1 MNLANVI
8 IDLILIQIICVN
20 IVDISGVVSHIENA
34 IARMLSL
41 KRVSIHLIECS
52 YCVTHWCCVLY
63 LLFTGAL
70 SLKTY
75 AIVLVLCFL
84 TSVTKEVLWT
94 VRDFFI
100 YIIRLVNRL
109 F

>member
-1 MNLANVI
+1 MNSKIL

-20 IVDISGVVSHIENA
+20 IVDISGVVQHIENA
-34 IARMLSL
+34 IARSL
-41 KRVSIHLIECS
+41 KLKSVSIHLIECS

-84 TSVTKEVLWT
+84 TSITKDLLWG
-94 VRDFFI
+94 VRD
-100 YIIRLVNRL
+100 RLVKL
-109 F
+109 VSKL

>member
-1 MNLANVI
+1 MNSKIL

-34 IARMLSL
+34 IARALSL
-41 KRVSIHLIECS
+41 KRVSIYLLNCS
-52 YCVTHWCCVLY
+52 YCVTHWCCVIY
-63 LLFTGAL
+63 LLFNGAL

-84 TSVTKEVLWT
+84 TSVTKDLLWGI
-94 VRDFFI
+94 RDI
-100 YIIRLVNRL
+100 LVKL
-109 F
+109 VSKL

>member
-1 MNLANVI
+1 MNVI

-41 KRVSIHLIECS
+41 KRVSIYLLNCS
-52 YCVTHWCCVLY
+52 YCITHWCCVIY
-63 LLFTGAL
+63 LLFNGAL

-84 TSVTKEVLWT
+84 TSITKDLLWG
-94 VRDFFI
+94 VRD
-100 YIIRLVNRL
+100 RLVKIVSKL
-109 F
+109 

>member
-1 MNLANVI
+1 MNSKIL

-52 YCVTHWCCVLY
+52 YCVTHWCCVIY
-63 LLFTGAL
+63 LLFNGAL

-84 TSVTKEVLWT
+84 TTVTKDLLWG
-94 VRDFFI
+94 VRD
-100 YIIRLVNRL
+100 RLIKLVSKL
-109 F
+109 

>member
-1 MNLANVI
+1 MNSKIL

-41 KRVSIHLIECS
+41 KRVSIYLLNCS
-52 YCVTHWCCVLY
+52 YCVTHWLCVVY
-63 LLFTGAL
+63 LLFNGAL

-84 TSVTKEVLWT
+84 TSVTKDLLWG
-94 VRDFFI
+94 VRD
-100 YIIRLVNRL
+100 RLIKLVSKL
-109 F
+109 

>member
-8 IDLILIQIICVN
+8 TDLILIQVIVVII
-20 IVDISGVVSHIENA
+20 IDISGVVEHIEGL

-41 KRVSIHLIECS
+41 KKVSIHLIECS
-52 YCVTHWCCVLY
+52 FCVSHWIGLFY
-63 LLFTGAL
+63 LLLTGAL

-84 TSVTKEVLWT
+84 TSVTKDLLWG
-94 VRDFFI
+94 VRD
-100 YIIRLVNRL
+100 RLIKLVSKL
-109 F
+109 

>member
-1 MNLANVI
+1 MNSKIL

-52 YCVTHWCCVLY
+52 YCVTHWCCVIY
-63 LLFTGAL
+63 LLFNGAL

-75 AIVLVLCFL
+75 TIVLVLCFL
-84 TSVTKEVLWT
+84 TSITKEVLWT
-94 VRDFFI
+94 VRDLFI
-100 YIIRLVNRL
+100 YLIRLVNRL

>member
-41 KRVSIHLIECS
+41 KKVSVYLLNCS
-52 YCVTHWCCVLY
+52 YCVTHWCCVIY
-63 LLFTGAL
+63 LIFNGAL

-84 TSVTKEVLWT
+84 TSITKDLMWG
-94 VRDFFI
+94 VRD
-100 YIIRLVNRL
+100 RLVKL
-109 F
+109 VSKL

>member
-1 MNLANVI
+1 MI
-8 IDLILIQIICVN
+8 TDLLLIQVICVN

-41 KRVSIHLIECS
+41 KRVSIYLLNCS

-84 TSVTKEVLWT
+84 TSVTKELLWT
-94 VRDFFI
+94 VRDFFV
-100 YIIRLVNRL
+100 YLIRLVNRL

>member
-1 MNLANVI
+1 MNSKIL

-20 IVDISGVVSHIENA
+20 IVDISGVVQHIENA

-75 AIVLVLCFL
+75 AIVLVLCFF

>member
-1 MNLANVI
+1 MNSKIL

-41 KRVSIHLIECS
+41 KKVSIYLLNCS
-52 YCVTHWCCVLY
+52 YCVTHWCCVIY
-63 LLFTGAL
+63 LLFNGAL

>member
-8 IDLILIQIICVN
+8 TDLILIQIICVN

-41 KRVSIHLIECS
+41 KRVSIYLLNCS
-52 YCVTHWCCVLY
+52 YCVTHWCCVIY
-63 LLFTGAL
+63 LLFNGAL

-84 TSVTKEVLWT
+84 TSITKDLLWG
-94 VRDFFI
+94 VRD
-100 YIIRLVNRL
+100 RLVKL
-109 F
+109 VSKL

>member
-8 IDLILIQIICVN
+8 IDLLLIQIICVN

-41 KRVSIHLIECS
+41 KRVSVYLLNCS
-52 YCVTHWCCVLY
+52 YCVTHWCCVIY
-63 LLFTGAL
+63 LLFNGAL

-100 YIIRLVNRL
+100 YLIRLVNRL

>member
-1 MNLANVI
+1 MNVI
-8 IDLILIQIICVN
+8 TDLILIQIICVN

-34 IARMLSL
+34 IAKALSL

-75 AIVLVLCFL
+75 AIVLVLCFF
-84 TSVTKEVLWT
+84 TSITKDLLWGM
-94 VRDFFI
+94 RD
-100 YIIRLVNRL
+100 RLVKL
-109 F
+109 VSKL

>member
-1 MNLANVI
+1 MNSKIL

-34 IARMLSL
+34 IARAL
-41 KRVSIHLIECS
+41 KLKSVSIHLIECS

-70 SLKTY
+70 SLQTY
-75 AIVLVLCFL
+75 TIVLVLCFFTTL
-84 TSVTKEVLWT
+84 TKDLLWT
-94 VRDFFI
+94 VRDFFV
-100 YIIRLVNRL
+100 YLIRLVNRL

>member
-1 MNLANVI
+1 MNSKIL

-41 KRVSIHLIECS
+41 KKVSVYLLNCS
-52 YCVTHWCCVLY
+52 YCVTHWCCVIY
-63 LLFTGAL
+63 LLFNGAL

-84 TSVTKEVLWT
+84 TSVTKDLLWG
-94 VRDFFI
+94 VRD
-100 YIIRLVNRL
+100 RLVKL
-109 F
+109 VSKL

>member
-1 MNLANVI
+1 MNSKIL

-41 KRVSIHLIECS
+41 KRVSIYLFNCS
-52 YCVTHWCCVLY
+52 YCVTHWCCVIY
-63 LLFTGAL
+63 LLFNGAL

-75 AIVLVLCFL
+75 DIVLVLCFL
-84 TSVTKEVLWT
+84 TSVTKDLMWG
-94 VRDFFI
+94 VRD
-100 YIIRLVNRL
+100 RLVKL
-109 F
+109 VSKL

>member
-1 MNLANVI
+1 MNLGNVI

-41 KRVSIHLIECS
+41 KRVSIYLLNCS
-52 YCVTHWCCVLY
+52 YCVTHWCCVIY
-63 LLFTGAL
+63 LLFNGAL

-84 TSVTKEVLWT
+84 TSITKDLLWG
-94 VRDFFI
+94 VRD
-100 YIIRLVNRL
+100 RLVKIVSKL
-109 F
+109 

>member
-1 MNLANVI
+1 MNSKIL

-41 KRVSIHLIECS
+41 KKVSVYLLNCS
-52 YCVTHWCCVLY
+52 YCVTHWCCVIY
-63 LLFTGAL
+63 LLFNGAL

-75 AIVLVLCFL
+75 AIVLVICFF
-84 TSVTKEVLWT
+84 TSITKDLLWG
-94 VRDFFI
+94 VRD
-100 YIIRLVNRL
+100 RLVKIVSKL
-109 F
+109 

>member
-1 MNLANVI
+1 MNVI

-41 KRVSIHLIECS
+41 KKVSVYLLNCS
-52 YCVTHWCCVLY
+52 YCVTHWCCVIY
-63 LLFTGAL
+63 LIFNGAL
-70 SLKTY
+70 SLKYY

-84 TSVTKEVLWT
+84 TSITKDLMWG
-94 VRDFFI
+94 VRD
-100 YIIRLVNRL
+100 RLVKIVSKL
-109 F
+109 

>member
-1 MNLANVI
+1 MNSKIL

-41 KRVSIHLIECS
+41 KRVSIYLLNCS
-52 YCVTHWCCVLY
+52 YCVTHWCCVIY
-63 LLFTGAL
+63 LLFNGAL